1 MTALMAGFA
10 ESPQHQLLRLY
21 EEGNFR
27 DVLKRAK
34 ALNLRLGQEPV
45 AAQIV
50 SGALFQLG
58 EFAKAAELLEQHQA
72 ALDGDPSFLSLYG
85 ATCRRLGLLSTAKD
99 LFSRALSLDPKSPQ
113 TRNNYANLLIDLNE
127 LAEARRILEDLLS
140 ENPNYGDARANLN
153 RLQFREQKPSSAQLN
168 EPTLASP
175 QSWMPE
181 DPLML
186 AFAEDE
192 VMEAGAVVANKP
204 APNSADSLA
213 RQLPNPDKAA
223 LAGDQLKLAAQAIN
237 ENNPSFALQLV
248 SQASLG
254 LGAQAA
260 VYVNAA
266 DAYIR
271 LQRFHEAEICLLH
284 ALQLGGPAL
293 PHYINLITLAS
304 IRGDYALSRHYIDA
318 AAAIDPKNP
327 QLLQVSDQVKKQ
339 ESAQSTPYGFQSEW
353 TLPTLKA
360 VEST

>member
-1 MTALMAGFA
+1 M
-10 ESPQHQLLRLY
+10 
-21 EEGNFR
+21 
-27 DVLKRAK
+27 
-34 ALNLRLGQEPV
+34 
-45 AAQIV
+45 
-50 SGALFQLG
+50 
-58 EFAKAAELLEQHQA
+58 
-72 ALDGDPSFLSLYG
+72 
-85 ATCRRLGLLSTAKD
+85 
-99 LFSRALSLDPKSPQ
+99 
-113 TRNNYANLLIDLNE
+113 
-127 LAEARRILEDLLS
+127 
-140 ENPNYGDARANLN
+140 
-153 RLQFREQKPSSAQLN
+153 
-168 EPTLASP
+168 
-175 QSWMPE
+175 
-181 DPLML
+181 
-186 AFAEDE
+186 
-192 VMEAGAVVANKP
+192 
-204 APNSADSLA
+204 
-213 RQLPNPDKAA
+213 
-223 LAGDQLKLAAQAIN
+223 AGDQLKLAAQAIN

-339 ESAQSTPYGFQSEW
+339 ESAQSAPYGFQSEW
-353 TLPTLKA
+353 TLPNLKA